1 MKTLNKL
8 YETSPV
14 FYFLAFFAFGYMV
27 TDMIIKVLK
36 NK

>member
-14 FYFLAFFAFGYMV
+14 FYFAAFFALGYMV
-27 TDMIIKVLK
+27 TDMVIKALK
-36 NK
+36 K